1 MVCES
6 SDSFSSD
13 RARRVNFGQPYETV
27 EVLGHG
33 MELDD
38 VVKAV

>member
-1 MVCES
+1 VVCEW

-13 RARRVNFGQPYETV
+13 RARHVSFGQAYETV
-27 EVLGHG
+27 EVLDHG

-38 VVKAV
+38 VVKRV